1 MLEIS
6 APVPFFQQQ
15 QQKTLSSKKSVMYT
29 LYQAEVQK
37 IIAEKG
43 REKLIKNNNKQ
54 HLYSLVVWS
63 VCLLLL
69 LLLMF
74 FRVSSAKSKQ
84 KRFAVTCIET

>member
-43 REKLIKNNNKQ
+43 REKLIKKQ
-54 HLYSLVVWS
+54 QQTAFIFFGCLECVPVVVVVVDVFS
-63 VCLLLL
+63 
-69 LLLMF
+69 
-74 FRVSSAKSKQ
+74 
-84 KRFAVTCIET
+84 CIEREKQTKEIRGYLY

>member
-69 LLLMF
+69 LF

>member
-43 REKLIKNNNKQ
+43 REKLIKK
-54 HLYSLVVWS
+54 
-63 VCLLLL
+63 
-69 LLLMF
+69 
-74 FRVSSAKSKQ
+74 
-84 KRFAVTCIET
+84 

>member
-6 APVPFFQQQ
+6 APVPFFQQQQ

-43 REKLIKNNNKQ
+43 REKLIKKQ
-54 HLYSLVVWS
+54 QQTAFIFFGCLECVPVVVVVDVFS
-63 VCLLLL
+63 
-69 LLLMF
+69 
-74 FRVSSAKSKQ
+74 
-84 KRFAVTCIET
+84 CIEREKQTKEIRGYLY